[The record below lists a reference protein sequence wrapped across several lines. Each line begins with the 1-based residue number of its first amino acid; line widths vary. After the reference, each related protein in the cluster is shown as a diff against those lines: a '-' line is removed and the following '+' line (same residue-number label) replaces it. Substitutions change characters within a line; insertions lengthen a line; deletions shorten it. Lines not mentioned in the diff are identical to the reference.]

1 MIVGRSMHERWL
13 SNAYVVGDVPGGTAV
28 FVDSGAPLEPLLELV
43 ARERLTPTHLLRTHA
58 HPDHVEHE
66 VELCDRFGIPS
77 SPGISSRG
85 AWSSGR
91 SRCRATPTTA
101 SRSSSDDGVCFSGD
115 VLFKD
120 AVGGGPADV
129 VQRSVMDGLMTLPA
143 DTRVLPGH
151 TEETTI
157 GREWE
162 SNPFVV
168 YWRGAVPSL
177 GERVSVAGDEAE
189 LVVWSPDY
197 DGNGKALVRFADGR
211 EAIVG
216 GSRVERD

>member
-13 SNAYVVGDVPGGTAV
+13 SNAYVVGDAPGGTAV
-28 FVDSGAPLEPLLELV
+28 FVDSGAPLGPLLEV
-43 ARERLTPTHLLRTHA
+43 VERERLTPTHLLRTHT

-66 VELCDRFGIPS
+66 DELLTRYGIPVVTGDVATGDLTVRALS
-77 SPGISSRG
+77 LPGHS
-85 AWSSGR
+85 A
-91 SRCRATPTTA
+91 
-101 SRSSSDDGVCFSGD
+101 DGVAFVVNDEVCCTGD

-129 VQRSVMDGLMTLPA
+129 CRQSVMTLMELPP

-162 SNPFVV
+162 STPFVT

-177 GERVSVAGDEAE
+177 GERVRVGGEDAE

-197 DGNGKALVRFADGR
+197 DGKGKALVRLADGS

-216 GSRVERD
+216 GSR